1 MKTREDAVLA
11 IRQLLIQLNENTDSW
26 ENPTLDR
33 FLEAM
38 AAWLEDSG
46 KKHDEPPSWELIIRM
61 MQAAKI
67 YE

>member
-1 MKTREDAVLA
+1 MKTSEDAVNA
-11 IRQLLIQLNENTDSW
+11 IRQLHRQLIESPESW

-46 KKHDEPPSWELIIRM
+46 KAHHHEPSWELIIQIL
-61 MQAAKI
+61 QAGKM